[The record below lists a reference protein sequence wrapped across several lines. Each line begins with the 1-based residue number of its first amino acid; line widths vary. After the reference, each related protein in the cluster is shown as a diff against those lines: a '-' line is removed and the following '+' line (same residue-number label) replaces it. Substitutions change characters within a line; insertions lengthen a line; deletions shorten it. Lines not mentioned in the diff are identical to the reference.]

1 MLPED
6 IRRKIEALFP
16 DKTDAQIAT
25 KICENINNEAL
36 NVGPIQLIR
45 AMLILCKG
53 DLSMLKEIKDM
64 QYYGDPRDVLLL
76 ANGLDGGESNYGQN
90 AFVF

>member
-6 IRRKIEALFP
+6 VRRKIEALFP
-16 DKTDAQIAT
+16 ERQDAQAAT
-25 KICENINNEAL
+25 KVCENVLTETL

-45 AMLILCKG
+45 AMLILSKG
-53 DLSMLKEIKDM
+53 DLMMLKEIQDKD
-64 QYYGDPRDVLLL
+64 YYGDPRDVLLL
-76 ANGLDGGESNYGQN
+76 ANNLDGGVSNYGQN